1 MPMRDEQHAL
11 DEAISRVARRMT
23 EGEPPVTLRH
33 AVLEAM
39 TTRSSTG
46 YWHWWSGLAAAAAVV
61 AMVLITSWP
70 AQHSVPDVPSVAEDS
85 APLSPTEAI
94 EVSPPEALVQARP
107 VPSSVPAVDASAT
120 RTPPREVVP
129 TVMSLDAE
137 PIALLPLDV
146 VAVDLEPLA
155 LGPIQEPEPITFMPL
170 NVEGLS
176 F

>member
-46 YWHWWSGLAAAAAVV
+46 YWYWWSGLAAAAAVG
-61 AMVLITSWP
+61 ATVLITSWP

-94 EVSPPEALVQARP
+94 EVIPPEALAQARP

-120 RTPPREVVP
+120 RTPRREVVP
-129 TVMSLDAE
+129 IVVSSDAE
-137 PIALLPLDV
+137 PIALMPLDV
-146 VAVDLEPLA
+146 VALDLEPLA
-155 LGPIQEPEPITFMPL
+155 LGPFHEPEPITFMPL